1 MKRVISILLISLF
14 TLLVTIG
21 CNNTNSTNNKQIQNE
36 SSSNSSM
43 DKSSNENTDYGIE
56 NADVNDQDNNDSQ
69 VEEEQQNEDLST
81 EEKKEKWDTIVDE
94 YYTYMKGLL
103 SDSDNIE
110 IRKQYSYFK
119 NDGSVS
125 SIPWI
130 FITVHTDYE
139 NKEEFQSDIITEEGK
154 QQLSKMEYNEK
165 KLLLNSRK
173 YNENF
178 KYVNCEIRMIDQ
190 NKEIIH
196 STMLLHENEEPISIT
211 K

>member
-1 MKRVISILLISLF
+1 MKRIISILLISLF

-21 CNNTNSTNNKQIQNE
+21 CNDTNSTNNKQIQNE

-94 YYTYMKGLL
+94 YYTYMKDLL
-103 SDSDNIE
+103 SDSENIA
-110 IRKQYSYFK
+110 IRKDYSYF
-119 NDGSVS
+119 NDDGSVN

-130 FITVHTDYE
+130 FILVYTDYE
-139 NKEEFQSDIITEEGK
+139 NKEEFQSYITTEEGK
-154 QQLSKMEYNEK
+154 QQLNKMEDNEK

-178 KYVNCEIRMIDQ
+178 KYVNCEIQMIDK
-190 NKEIIH
+190 NREMIH

>member
-1 MKRVISILLISLF
+1 MKRIISILLISLF
-14 TLLVTIG
+14 ALLVTIG
-21 CNNTNSTNNKQIQNE
+21 CNDTNSTNNKQIQNE

-94 YYTYMKGLL
+94 YYTYMKDLL
-103 SDSDNIE
+103 SDSENIA
-110 IRKQYSYFK
+110 IRKDYSYF
-119 NDGSVS
+119 NDDGSVN

-130 FITVHTDYE
+130 FILVYTDYE
-139 NKEEFQSDIITEEGK
+139 NKEEFQSYITTEEGK
-154 QQLSKMEYNEK
+154 QQLNKMEDNEK

-178 KYVNCEIRMIDQ
+178 KYVNCEIQMIDK
-190 NKEIIH
+190 NREMIH